1 MTTGTLQ
8 RTFPDEVAAAIQNYP
23 PGKQVSAVLPLLY
36 LAQATY
42 GRITAEAVEEVATLL
57 EIDET
62 RVRGIVGF
70 YSLFKDEPHGRYVV
84 HYCTDL
90 PCMLRG
96 AGELK
101 PEVCRAFGAEMGQTS
116 EDGLFSLEEAMCLA
130 ACDRAPMMQ
139 INLEYFHDLSP
150 ERLDEIVAE
159 LRAKAAAD
167 PAPAAPFGYGPPSE
181 IAAGD

>member
-1 MTTGTLQ
+1 MTTGLLQ
-8 RTFPDEVAAAIQNYP
+8 RTFPTEVAAAIDNYP
-23 PGKQVSAVLPLLY
+23 PGRQASAVLPLLY
-36 LAQATY
+36 LAQAAY
-42 GRITAEAVEEVATLL
+42 GRVTADAVVEVATLL

-70 YSLFKDEPHGRYVV
+70 YSLFKEEPHGRFVV

-96 AGELK
+96 AGELL
-101 PEVCRAFGAEMGQTS
+101 PDVCRAFGAEPGQTS

-139 INLEYFHDLSP
+139 VNLEYFHDLSP
-150 ERLDEIVAE
+150 ERLDEIVAD
-159 LRAKAAAD
+159 LRAKAAAG
-167 PAPAAPFGYGPPSE
+167 PAAPFGLGPPSE
-181 IAAGD
+181 IVRPD